1 MVMPKKRRKVT
12 NYLPNFQTTSRLQF
26 KKSAIPGDVIIKRSF
41 RQWCFNDMNDVLIY
55 GGVIVNVI
63 GAIYLMAYAMK
74 YMYAFHKAN
83 NQPVRTDAMK
93 PEWAKKRIIGFGL
106 MILGGVIAI
115 IGCYI

>member
-1 MVMPKKRRKVT
+1 
-12 NYLPNFQTTSRLQF
+12 
-26 KKSAIPGDVIIKRSF
+26 
-41 RQWCFNDMNDVLIY
+41 MNDVLIY

-63 GAIYLMAYAMK
+63 GALYLMAYD
-74 YMYAFHKAN
+74 MYAFHKAK

-106 MILGGVIAI
+106 MILGGVIAV